1 MVASVLLK
9 QNESNV
15 EFPFASTGVAN
26 WLFVFPIDTIK
37 SRYQTDS
44 LRAPRYAGIWDCVR
58 QTVEEGRRQSVS
70 NTSAISVAP
79 SALTASSALSVAS
92 SAPPTASASSQALGV
107 VRTLFR
113 GYSACLSRA
122 FVANAAT
129 FGAVELV
136 HRWLPRRE
144 IK

>member
-1 MVASVLLK
+1 MVASVLLN

-58 QTVEEGRRQSVS
+58 QTVDEGRRQSVS
-70 NTSAISVAP
+70 TAAPISAAP
-79 SALTASSALSVAS
+79 SALPVSSASSTAS

-113 GYSACLSRA
+113 GYSACLGRA

>member
-1 MVASVLLK
+1 M
-9 QNESNV
+9 
-15 EFPFASTGVAN
+15 AN

-44 LRAPRYAGIWDCVR
+44 LRAPRYASIWDCVR
-58 QTVEEGRRQSVS
+58 QTVDEGRRQSVS
-70 NTSAISVAP
+70 SLS
-79 SALTASSALSVAS
+79 ASSPAAVMSAS
-92 SAPPTASASSQALGV
+92 SQSAPPTAPASSQALGV

-113 GYSACLSRA
+113 GYSACLGRA

-136 HRWLPRRE
+136 HRWMPRRE